1 MTESSLLN
9 AFTQVASYIPQLLTS
24 KVGMVV
30 CDQTKWI
37 AANSM
42 PELRKQVIVGE
53 DIKPGSAVY
62 IAMQKRHRVITE
74 VDKKVY
80 GIPYIAISIPV
91 IENGTI
97 VGAVAIHESLARK
110 EILQNTSSQLSNSV
124 NLMSSA
130 LQSILAQAEEL
141 ATSGDSLKSLANK
154 AHEEVAQTDTII
166 NFIKN
171 VASET
176 NLLGLN
182 AAIEAARVGEQG
194 RGFGVVAKE
203 VRKLAE
209 NSANSAT
216 QITETLTQINNSIER
231 INKEIEQV
239 DVVTQT
245 QSKTIEKI
253 AAQSQELSA
262 IAERLTHMAAELNTD
277 TDDEK

>member
-1 MTESSLLN
+1 MTGSTLLN
-9 AFTQVASYIPQLLTS
+9 AFTQVAAYIPQLLTN

-53 DIKPGSAVY
+53 KIKPGSAVY
-62 IAMQKRHRVITE
+62 IAMQKKHRIITE

-91 IENGTI
+91 IENGAI
-97 VGAVAIHESLARK
+97 VGAVAIHESLAHK
-110 EILQNTSSQLSNSV
+110 EILQTTSTQLSNSV
-124 NLMSSA
+124 NVMSSA
-130 LQSILAQAEEL
+130 LQSIATQAQEL
-141 ATSGDSLKSLANK
+141 AASGDNLKNSANK
-154 AHEEVAQTDTII
+154 AQEEVTQTDAII
-166 NFIKN
+166 SFIKN

-194 RGFGVVAKE
+194 HGFGVVAKE

-216 QITETLTQINNSIER
+216 QITETLTQINNSIEQ

-245 QSKTIEKI
+245 QSSTIEKI
-253 AAQSQELSA
+253 ASQSQELAA
-262 IAERLTHMAAELNTD
+262 IAQRLTHMAAELNTD
-277 TDDEK
+277 TEVE